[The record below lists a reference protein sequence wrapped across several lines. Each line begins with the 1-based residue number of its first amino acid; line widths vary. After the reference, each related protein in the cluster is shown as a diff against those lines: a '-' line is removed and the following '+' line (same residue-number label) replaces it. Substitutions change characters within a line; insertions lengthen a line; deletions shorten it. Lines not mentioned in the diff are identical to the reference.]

1 MSHTRI
7 VFALLLAV
15 TLSSCSNRP
24 APSSSSEQPA
34 SKPGWKPQTIY
45 EAIPPDRAV
54 PGLDDAKVQEA
65 LDGESKPNIVLM
77 MMDNVGW
84 GEIGTYGG
92 GILRGAETPRIDSL
106 ATDGMKLL
114 NYNVEPQCTPSRSAT
129 MTGRFAIRS
138 GTTHVVWGML
148 YGLTQWEVTVAE
160 VLSDAGYATAMYGKW
175 HLGDIQGRL
184 PNDQGFDE
192 WFGVPN
198 TTDESMYKDGF
209 QYDPKAVALPNIME
223 GKKGEAS
230 TKVGDYDIEAR
241 RRIDG
246 ELTDRAIAFMKKA
259 NADSKP
265 FFVFLPYTQSHV
277 PTLPHPDFAGKTGNG
292 YYADVLAEM
301 DHRAGQVLDAI
312 DEMGARDDTI
322 VVWTSDNGPE
332 EINPHHGTSGYWR
345 GTYFTA
351 LEGSLRVPFLVRW
364 PGRIPTGAVSNK
376 IVLTVDLMPTL
387 ARVAGAKPPTDRMI
401 DGVDQ
406 LPFLLAHQVNS
417 NREDFPVYNGP
428 EMFAYKWRNWKL
440 HFVSQDSMLSPV
452 TRGVMPKLYNL
463 LTDPKEEYDMIAHAA
478 TEQGA
483 WVMPPIFNRRIAFE
497 ASLQAEPPIPL
508 GTPDPYVPSRPR

>member
-1 MSHTRI
+1 MKQI
-7 VFALLLAV
+7 AV
-15 TLSSCSNRP
+15 TLLFALAVPSCSNTP
-24 APSSSSEQPA
+24 APSSGSDQPVG
-34 SKPGWKPQTIY
+34 KPGWKAQTVY
-45 EAIPPDRAV
+45 EALPPDRPAK
-54 PGLDDAKVQEA
+54 GLDDAKVQQA
-65 LDGESKPNIVLM
+65 LAGESKPNIVLI

-92 GILRGAETPRIDSL
+92 GILRGAETRRIDSL
-106 ATDGMKLL
+106 ATEGMKLL

-160 VLSDAGYATAMYGKW
+160 VLSNAGYATAMYGKW

-192 WFGVPN
+192 WFGIPN
-198 TTDESMYKDGF
+198 TTDESLYKDGF
-209 QYDPKAVALPNIME
+209 QYDPKAVPLPIMME
-223 GKKGEAS
+223 GKKGDAS
-230 TKVGDYDIEAR
+230 KKVGDYDVEAR

-246 ELTDRAIAFMKKA
+246 QLTDRAIAFMKKA
-259 NADSKP
+259 KADGKP
-265 FFVFLPYTQSHV
+265 FFVFLPYTQAHL
-277 PTLPHPDFAGKTGNG
+277 PTLPHPDFDGKTGNG
-292 YYADVLAEM
+292 HYADVLAEM

-312 DEMGARDDTI
+312 DEIGAREDTI
-322 VVWTSDNGPE
+322 VIWTSDNGPE
-332 EINPHHGTSGYWR
+332 QVNPHQGTSGYWR

-364 PGRIPTGAVSNK
+364 PGRIPAGAVSNE
-376 IVLTVDLMPTL
+376 IVHTVDLLPTL

-406 LPFLLAHQVNS
+406 LPFLLAQQQNS

-428 EMFAYKWRNWKL
+428 EMFAFKWRNWKL
-440 HFVSQDSMLSPV
+440 HFVSQDTMLSPV
-452 TRGVMPKLYNL
+452 SRSVVPKLYNL
-463 LTDPKEEYDMIAHAA
+463 LTDPKEEYNLISHAGA
-478 TEQGA
+478 EKGA
-483 WVMPPIFNRRIAFE
+483 WVMPPIFKRRIAFE

-508 GTPDPYVPSRPR
+508 GTPDPYVPSRR